1 MVFKKLKAI
10 GKKRK
15 CKQLGEKAQS
25 LLKQQYWCAATS
37 EGDGDLVSEKWLSI
51 YPRLYHICAWVS
63 WREIHYLLTRALV
76 DRY

>member
-37 EGDGDLVSEKWLSI
+37 EGDGDLVSEK
-51 YPRLYHICAWVS
+51 
-63 WREIHYLLTRALV
+63 
-76 DRY
+76 

>member
-1 MVFKKLKAI
+1 MVFKKFKAI

-51 YPRLYHICAWVS
+51 LDYITYVHGCHGERFTTCLHVPW
-63 WREIHYLLTRALV
+63 WT
-76 DRY
+76 DTK